1 MEKIQSYDIN
11 KDVQLWKM
19 FSNMEDDS
27 NTEDDYSSNMD
38 DLNIDLCKY
47 CDSDEL
53 INDDS
58 NGIIIC
64 KDCGRILDKI
74 IDSGAEWRYYGVDDS
89 KSSDPTRCGLPS
101 NVLLP
106 ESSLGTIVGSNGFDS
121 YEMRKIR
128 KYHTWNAMP
137 YKERS
142 LYSVFDQ
149 LTIRAVN
156 NGIPACIIED
166 AKAMYKILSEHRIS
180 RGANRKG
187 LIASCIY
194 VACKSKGVP
203 RSAKEVAEIFKLK
216 ITSMTKGCKKFME
229 IMNTVNKHSNIEL
242 TATQPD
248 DFIRRFCSK
257 LQING
262 KPLDICRYV
271 AKKAEQYNLVAE
283 NTPPSIAAGSIYLV
297 SITYDLNINKKEISY
312 ACKIS
317 EVTISKCYKKIH
329 PFIKYLLPK
338 DILEKYKKFNK

>member
-1 MEKIQSYDIN
+1 MATLHNVYNIKSDDEIWSMFNDV
-11 KDVQLWKM
+11 KD
-19 FSNMEDDS
+19 EDSSDGNDS
-27 NTEDDYSSNMD
+27 EQEGCFNTDN
-38 DLNIDLCKY
+38 CQY
-47 CDSDEL
+47 CNSDNL
-53 INDDS
+53 VNDDG
-58 NGIIIC
+58 NGIVIC
-64 KDCGRILDKI
+64 KDCGRILDQI

-101 NVLLP
+101 NALLP
-106 ESSLGTIVGSNGFDS
+106 ESSLGTIVGLTGHDS

-137 YKERS
+137 YRERS

-149 LTIRAVN
+149 LTVRAVN

-166 AKAMYKILSEHRIS
+166 AKGMYKVLSEHRIS
-180 RGANRKG
+180 RGSNRKG

-194 VACKSKGVP
+194 IACKSKGVP

-229 IMNTVNKHSNIEL
+229 IMNTVNKNSNLEL
-242 TATQPD
+242 SATQPD

-257 LQING
+257 LQISG
-262 KPLDICRYV
+262 RLLDICRYV
-271 AKKAEQYNLVAE
+271 AKKAEQYNLVSE

-297 SITYDLNINKKEISY
+297 SVIYDMNISKKEISD

-317 EVTISKCYKKIH
+317 EVTISKCFKKLNKYAK
-329 PFIKYLLPK
+329 KYLLPK
-338 DILEKYKKFNK
+338 N

>member
-1 MEKIQSYDIN
+1 MSLDTLEGIYNIKGDDEI
-11 KDVQLWKM
+11 WKM
-19 FSNMEDDS
+19 FSDIKSEDDS
-27 NTEDDYSSNMD
+27 NDSLFSDGEVDELD
-38 DLNIDLCKY
+38 IDNCKY
-47 CDSDEL
+47 CKSDNL
-53 INDDS
+53 VNDDN
-58 NGIIIC
+58 NGIVIC

-101 NVLLP
+101 NALLP
-106 ESSLGTIVGSNGFDS
+106 ESSLGTIVGLTGHDT

-137 YKERS
+137 YRERS

-149 LTIRAVN
+149 LTVRAVN
-156 NGIPACIIED
+156 NGIPSCIIED
-166 AKAMYKILSEHRIS
+166 AKAMYKVLSEHRIS
-180 RGANRKG
+180 RGSNRKG

-194 VACKSKGVP
+194 IACKSKGVP

-229 IMNTVNKHSNIEL
+229 IMNTVNKSSNLEL
-242 TATQPD
+242 SATQPD

-257 LQING
+257 LQVTG
-262 KPLDICRYV
+262 RLLDICRYV
-271 AKKAEQYNLVAE
+271 AKKAEDYNLVSE

-297 SITYDLNINKKEISY
+297 SASYNMNISKKDISE

-317 EVTISKCYKKIH
+317 EVTISKCYKKLNKYK
-329 PFIKYLLPK
+329 KYLLPVVS
-338 DILEKYKKFNK
+338 EK

>member
-1 MEKIQSYDIN
+1 MSLDTLKGIYNIKGDDEI
-11 KDVQLWKM
+11 WKM
-19 FSNMEDDS
+19 FSDIKSEDDS
-27 NTEDDYSSNMD
+27 NDSLFSDGEVDELD
-38 DLNIDLCKY
+38 IDNCKY
-47 CDSDEL
+47 CKSDNL
-53 INDDS
+53 VNDDN
-58 NGIIIC
+58 NGIVIC

-101 NVLLP
+101 NALLP
-106 ESSLGTIVGSNGFDS
+106 ESSLGTIVGLTGHDT

-137 YKERS
+137 YRERS

-149 LTIRAVN
+149 LTVRAVN
-156 NGIPACIIED
+156 NGIPSCIIED
-166 AKAMYKILSEHRIS
+166 AKAMYKVLSEHRIS
-180 RGANRKG
+180 RGSNRKG

-194 VACKSKGVP
+194 IACKSKGVP

-229 IMNTVNKHSNIEL
+229 IMNTVNKSSNLEL
-242 TATQPD
+242 SATQPD

-257 LQING
+257 LQVTG
-262 KPLDICRYV
+262 RLLDICRYV
-271 AKKAEQYNLVAE
+271 AKKAEDYNLVSE

-297 SITYDLNINKKEISY
+297 SASYNMNISKKDISE

-317 EVTISKCYKKIH
+317 EVTISKCYKKLNKYK
-329 PFIKYLLPK
+329 KYLLPVVS
-338 DILEKYKKFNK
+338 EK

>member
-1 MEKIQSYDIN
+1 MSLEALKCYIIDKNDEIWN
-11 KDVQLWKM
+11 M
-19 FSNMEDDS
+19 FNDTDNDTESSILCED
-27 NTEDDYSSNMD
+27 NLFIDDN
-38 DLNIDLCKY
+38 CKY
-47 CDSDEL
+47 CNSDN
-53 INDDS
+53 IVNDEN

-64 KDCGRILDKI
+64 KTCGRILDKI
-74 IDSGAEWRYYGVDDS
+74 IDTGAEWRYYGIDDS

-106 ESSLGTIVGSNGFDS
+106 ESSLGTIVGLTGRDT
-121 YEMRKIR
+121 YEMIKIR

-149 LTIRAVN
+149 LTVRAVN

-166 AKAMYKILSEHRIS
+166 AKGMYKVLSEHKIS
-180 RGANRKG
+180 RGSNRKG

-194 VACKSKGVP
+194 IACKYKGVP

-229 IMNTVNKHSNIEL
+229 IMNTVNKNSNIEL
-242 TATQPD
+242 SATQPD

-257 LQING
+257 LQISG
-262 KPLDICRYV
+262 KLLDICRFV
-271 AKKAEQYNLVAE
+271 AKKAEDFNLVSE

-297 SITYDLNINKKEISY
+297 SDSFNMNVTKRDISF

-317 EVTISKCYKKIH
+317 EVTISKCYKKLNKYK
-329 PFIKYLLPK
+329 KYLLPSN
-338 DILEKYKKFNK
+338 LVL

>member
-1 MEKIQSYDIN
+1 MATLCNGYNIKSDDEIWDMFN
-11 KDVQLWKM
+11 NLKD
-19 FSNMEDDS
+19 EDS
-27 NTEDDYSSNMD
+27 
-38 DLNIDLCKY
+38 
-47 CDSDEL
+47 SDENDSEEEDCL
-53 INDDS
+53 NTDICQYCNSDNLVNDDG
-58 NGIIIC
+58 NGIVIC
-64 KDCGRILDKI
+64 KDCGRILDQI

-101 NVLLP
+101 NALLP
-106 ESSLGTIVGSNGFDS
+106 ESSLGTIVGLTGHDS

-137 YKERS
+137 YRERS

-149 LTIRAVN
+149 LTVRAVN

-166 AKAMYKILSEHRIS
+166 AKGMYKVLSEHRIS
-180 RGANRKG
+180 RGSNRKG

-194 VACKSKGVP
+194 IACKSKGVP

-229 IMNTVNKHSNIEL
+229 IMNTVNKSSNLEL
-242 TATQPD
+242 SATQPD

-257 LQING
+257 LQISG
-262 KPLDICRYV
+262 RPLDICRYV
-271 AKKAEQYNLVAE
+271 AKKAEQYNLVSE

-297 SITYDLNINKKEISY
+297 SVTYDMNISKKEISD

-317 EVTISKCYKKIH
+317 EVTISKCFKKLNKYAK
-329 PFIKYLLPK
+329 KYLLPK
-338 DILEKYKKFNK
+338 N

>member
-1 MEKIQSYDIN
+1 MEILQNYNIK
-11 KDVQLWKM
+11 KDDEIWNM
-19 FSNMEDDS
+19 FSEIKNDIGSEDSESVDDS
-27 NTEDDYSSNMD
+27 DSEYNEN
-38 DLNIDLCKY
+38 NCNY
-47 CDSDEL
+47 CQSENLVNDE
-53 INDDS
+53 S
-58 NGIIIC
+58 NGIVIC

-101 NVLLP
+101 NALLP
-106 ESSLGTIVGSNGFDS
+106 ESSLGTIVGLTGRDS

-137 YKERS
+137 YRERS

-149 LTIRAVN
+149 LTVRAVN
-156 NGIPACIIED
+156 HGIPSCIIED
-166 AKAMYKILSEHRIS
+166 AKAMYKVLSEHRIS
-180 RGANRKG
+180 RGSNRKG

-194 VACKSKGVP
+194 IACKSKGVP

-229 IMNTVNKHSNIEL
+229 IMNTVNKNSNLEL
-242 TATQPD
+242 SATQPD

-262 KPLDICRYV
+262 RALDICRYV
-271 AKKAEQYNLVAE
+271 AKKAEQYNLVSE

-297 SITYDLNINKKEISY
+297 SVTYDMNISKKDISD

-317 EVTISKCYKKIH
+317 EVTISKCYKKLNKYAK
-329 PFIKYLLPK
+329 KYLLPK
-338 DILEKYKKFNK
+338 IKK

>member
-1 MEKIQSYDIN
+1 MATLCNGYNIKSDDEIWDMFNNLKDEDSSEENDSEEEDCLNTDIC
-11 KDVQLWKM
+11 Q
-19 FSNMEDDS
+19 
-27 NTEDDYSSNMD
+27 
-38 DLNIDLCKY
+38 Y
-47 CDSDEL
+47 CNSDNL
-53 INDDS
+53 VNDDG
-58 NGIIIC
+58 NGIVIC
-64 KDCGRILDKI
+64 KDCGRILDQI

-101 NVLLP
+101 NALLP
-106 ESSLGTIVGSNGFDS
+106 ESSLGTIVGLTGHDS

-137 YKERS
+137 YRERS

-149 LTIRAVN
+149 LTVRAVN

-166 AKAMYKILSEHRIS
+166 AKGMYKVLSEHRIS
-180 RGANRKG
+180 RGSNRKG

-194 VACKSKGVP
+194 IACKSKGVP

-229 IMNTVNKHSNIEL
+229 IMNTVNKSSNLEL
-242 TATQPD
+242 SATQPD

-257 LQING
+257 LQISG
-262 KPLDICRYV
+262 RPLDICRYV
-271 AKKAEQYNLVAE
+271 AKKAEQYNLVSE

-297 SITYDLNINKKEISY
+297 SVTYDMNISKKEISD

-317 EVTISKCYKKIH
+317 EVTISKCFKKLNKYAK
-329 PFIKYLLPK
+329 KYLLPK
-338 DILEKYKKFNK
+338 N